1 MNNTMRQRSLR
12 KSKVIAVCSLVFGG
26 LALALGLPAI
36 RSRAQS
42 GALIPVSVK
51 NEPDSSILS
60 LQIMKVDVVIDNQH
74 ARVKVLQIFDSHT
87 GQVLEGKYLFALPP
101 QSSIA
106 DFAVWD
112 GDLRLPGV
120 ILEKRRANRIY
131 SEIKS
136 QMTDPGLLQQDDERG
151 GTSAFSAK
159 VFPIPA
165 YGSKRVELEY
175 TEMLPVENLTSRF
188 SFPLKPSFGPP
199 QRVGELQINVQ
210 ALSDS
215 PISPLNFTSGAYAM
229 KAVKT
234 GPNELQYEF
243 HARNVELKE
252 DLTFDYTINVPQS
265 ALSWIAHRAPE
276 RITAYDLRDPALAAT
291 NPANLDGYFQSRA
304 IFNERF
310 SSTTGAERAPRNVLL
325 LLDTSLSMHGEKL
338 SRAVEAIDFFL
349 HSLGPRDQ
357 FNLILF
363 NDRVEPLSP
372 NPLPA
377 TTDNVE
383 RALGFVKNSTLGGG
397 TDLNQALLKAVELA
411 SAFPAGERSVALIS
425 DANPTLK
432 TVGVKRISQ
441 AFDQANASD
450 ARPRTRL
457 FALAVGADA
466 NRSLLEELTRKCKGY
481 FAEARETED
490 ISTQLKI
497 IFARMGSPSIDGL
510 QFTASD
516 PKNFSHIYAL
526 QSPHGF
532 DGSSAAFVGR
542 YNKPSPDFEVKIEG
556 RRGDRGVVVSRQVSL
571 PELETAHDHLPR
583 LWARARVDALIY
595 EMNLNGEREDYIS
608 EIIRLSQKYRFVTPY
623 TAFLA
628 APRSLLRP
636 RVIQPGDPVIR
647 VKTDPSIKSVFAVL
661 PFGESLPL
669 KYLAGEGVWEV
680 RFFAP
685 AWMPDGTYRCRL
697 LMTDKQ
703 GNGYQEE
710 KSFVV
715 DSRAPRLSFVAQ
727 SQSVRAGDELL
738 VRVNADRDAMR
749 IVAKIY
755 GAQPVQL
762 AWSEKEKAN
771 VGRLRVPSGLA
782 SGQYTLTVS
791 AEDFAHNQSSVE
803 SQITVIGR

>member
-1 MNNTMRQRSLR
+1 MNNTIHHQSLR
-12 KSKVIAVCSLVFGG
+12 LIVC
-26 LALALGLPAI
+26 ALAGVSIAFAALL
-36 RSRAQS
+36 RHTNAQS

-60 LQIMKVDVVIDNQH
+60 LQVMKVDVEIDNQH

-87 GQVLEGKYLFALPP
+87 DQVLEGKYLFALPS
-101 QSSIA
+101 QSSMA

-120 ILEKRRANRIY
+120 ILEKRRADQIY
-131 SEIKS
+131 SEIKN
-136 QMTDPGLLQQDDERG
+136 QEIDPGLLRQDDEHG

-175 TEMLPVENLTSRF
+175 TETLPVGNLTSHF
-188 SFPLKPSFGPP
+188 SFPLRPSFGPP

-215 PISPLNFTSGAYAM
+215 PISPLNFHSTAYAM

-234 GPNELQYEF
+234 GPNEQQYEF
-243 HARNVELKE
+243 SARDVELKE
-252 DLTFDYTINVPQS
+252 DLSFDYTINLPQS

-276 RITAYDLRDPALAAT
+276 RITAYDLRDPAQAAT
-291 NPANLDGYFQSRA
+291 DPAKLANLEGYFQASA
-304 IFNERF
+304 IFNERL
-310 SSTTGAERAPRNVLL
+310 SAVGGGERPPRNVLL
-325 LLDTSLSMHGEKL
+325 MLDTSLSMSGEKL

-349 HSLGPRDQ
+349 HSLQERDQ

-363 NDRVEPLSP
+363 NDHVEPLAP
-372 NPLPA
+372 NPSPA
-377 TTDNVE
+377 TAENVE
-383 RALGFVKNSTLGGG
+383 RALGFVKSSTLGGG

-411 SAFPAGERSVALIS
+411 GAFPPGERSVALIS

-432 TVGVKRISQ
+432 TVSVKRIAQ

-450 ARPRTRL
+450 ERPKTRL

-490 ISTQLKI
+490 ISTKLKI
-497 IFARMGSPSIDGL
+497 VLSRIGSPSIDGL
-510 QFTASD
+510 QFVASD
-516 PKNFSHIYAL
+516 PKNFSQVYAL
-526 QSPHGF
+526 QSPNGF

-542 YNKPSPDFEVKIEG
+542 YKKPSPNVEVKVEG
-556 RRGDRGVVVSRQVSL
+556 GAGDKKVVVSRQVSL
-571 PELETAHDHLPR
+571 PDLEEAHDHLPR
-583 LWARARVDALIY
+583 LWARARVDALIH
-595 EMNLNGEREDYIS
+595 EMDLNGEREDYIS

-661 PFGESLPL
+661 PFGETLPL
-669 KYLAGEGVWEV
+669 KYLAGEGVWEG

-715 DSRAPRLSFVAQ
+715 DSRAPKLGLVTQ
-727 SQSVRAGDELL
+727 QQTVRAGDELS
-738 VRVNADRDAMR
+738 VRVSADSDAMR
-749 IVAKIY
+749 IVAKMY
-755 GAQPVQL
+755 GAAPVQL
-762 AWSEKEKAN
+762 AWSEKEKVN
-771 VGRLRVPSGLA
+771 VGRLRVPAGLA

-803 SQITVIGR
+803 AQISVIGR

>member
-1 MNNTMRQRSLR
+1 MTMIRQST
-12 KSKVIAVCSLVFGG
+12 SFIIAVCLIAVCLIGVSIC
-26 LALALGLPAI
+26 LPAL
-36 RSRAQS
+36 RAKAQS

-51 NEPDSSILS
+51 NEPDPSILS
-60 LQIMKVDVVIDNQH
+60 LQVMKVDVAIDNQH
-74 ARVKVLQIFDSHT
+74 ARVKVLQIFDNHT
-87 GQVLEGKYLFALPP
+87 DQVLEGKYLFAPPP

-120 ILEKRRANRIY
+120 ILEKRRADQIY

-136 QMTDPGLLQQDDERG
+136 QLTDPGLLQQDDEQG

-175 TEMLPVENLTSRF
+175 AETLPVGNLTSHF
-188 SFPLKPSFGPP
+188 SFPLRPSFGQP

-215 PISPLNFTSGAYAM
+215 PISPLNFRSTAYAM

-234 GPNELQYEF
+234 GPNEQQYEF
-243 HARNVELKE
+243 SARNVELKE
-252 DLTFDYTINVPQS
+252 DLSFDYTIDVPQS
-265 ALSWIAHRAPE
+265 ALAWIAHRAPE

-291 NPANLDGYFQSRA
+291 DPANLEGYFQASA
-304 IFNERF
+304 IFNER
-310 SSTTGAERAPRNVLL
+310 TGAASGGERPPRNVLL
-325 LLDTSLSMHGEKL
+325 MLDTSLSMSGEKL
-338 SRAVEAIDFFL
+338 ARAVEAIDFFL
-349 HSLGPRDQ
+349 HSLQPRDQ
-357 FNLILF
+357 FNLLLF
-363 NDRVEPLSP
+363 NDRVEPFAP
-372 NPLPA
+372 NPAPA
-377 TTDNVE
+377 TAENVE
-383 RALGFVKNSTLGGG
+383 RALGFVKSSMLGGG

-411 SAFPAGERSVALIS
+411 GAFPQGERSVVLIS

-432 TVGVKRISQ
+432 TVGVKRIAQS
-441 AFDQANASD
+441 FDQANISGDPGAQPKS
-450 ARPRTRL
+450 RL

-481 FAEARETED
+481 FAEARETAD

-497 IFARMGSPSIDGL
+497 VFSRIGSPSIDGL
-510 QFTASD
+510 QFVASD
-516 PKNFSHIYAL
+516 SKNFSHVYAL

-542 YNKPSPDFEVKIEG
+542 YKKPSPDVEVKVEG
-556 RRGDRGVVVSRQVSL
+556 GAGDKKVVVSRRVSL
-571 PELETAHDHLPR
+571 PELETAHGHLPR
-583 LWARARVDALIY
+583 LWARARVDALIH
-595 EMNLNGEREDYIS
+595 EMDLNGEREDYIS
-608 EIIRLSQKYRFVTPY
+608 EIIRLSQKYKFVTPY

-647 VKTDPSIKSVFAVL
+647 VKTDPSIKSIFAVL
-661 PFGESLPL
+661 PFGETLPL

-703 GNGYQEE
+703 GAGYQEE

-715 DSRAPRLSFVAQ
+715 DSRAPKLGLVAQ
-727 SQSVRAGDELL
+727 SQAVRAGDEVLL
-738 VRVNADRDAMR
+738 RVSADRDAMR
-749 IVAKIY
+749 IVAKMY
-755 GAQPVQL
+755 GAAPVQL
-762 AWSEKEKAN
+762 AWSEKEKVN
-771 VGRLRVPSGLA
+771 VGRLRVPAGLA

-803 SQITVIGR
+803 AQISVIGR

>member
-1 MNNTMRQRSLR
+1 MNNTIHHQNLR
-12 KSKVIAVCSLVFGG
+12 LIVC
-26 LALALGLPAI
+26 ALAGVSIAFAAL
-36 RSRAQS
+36 SRHTNAQS

-60 LQIMKVDVVIDNQH
+60 LQVMKVDVEIDNQH
-74 ARVKVLQIFDSHT
+74 ARVKVLQIFDSHMDR
-87 GQVLEGKYLFALPP
+87 VLEGKYLFALPS

-120 ILEKRRANRIY
+120 ILEKRRADQIY

-136 QMTDPGLLQQDDERG
+136 QLTDPGLLQQDDERG

-175 TEMLPVENLTSRF
+175 TETLPVGNLTSHF
-188 SFPLKPSFGPP
+188 SFPLRPSFGPP

-215 PISPLNFTSGAYAM
+215 PISPLNFHSTAYAM

-234 GPNELQYEF
+234 GPNEQQYEF
-243 HARNVELKE
+243 SARNVELKE
-252 DLTFDYTINVPQS
+252 DFSFDYTIDLPQS

-291 NPANLDGYFQSRA
+291 EPNGYFQASA

-310 SSTTGAERAPRNVLL
+310 SAASGAERPPRNVLL
-325 LLDTSLSMHGEKL
+325 MLDTSLSMSGEKL

-349 HSLGPRDQ
+349 HSLQERDQ

-363 NDRVEPLSP
+363 NDRVEPLAP
-372 NPLPA
+372 NPSPA
-377 TTDNVE
+377 TSENVE
-383 RALGFVKNSTLGGG
+383 RALGFVKSSTLGGG

-411 SAFPAGERSVALIS
+411 GAFPPGERSVALIS

-432 TVGVKRISQ
+432 TVSVKRIAQ

-450 ARPRTRL
+450 ARPKTRL

-481 FAEARETED
+481 FVEARETED
-490 ISTQLKI
+490 ISTKLKI
-497 IFARMGSPSIDGL
+497 VLSRIGSPGIDGL
-510 QFTASD
+510 EFVASD
-516 PKNFSHIYAL
+516 PKNFTNVYAL
-526 QSPHGF
+526 QSPQGF
-532 DGSSAAFVGR
+532 DGASATFVGR
-542 YNKPSPDFEVKIEG
+542 YKKPWPNVEVKVEG
-556 RRGDRGVVVSRQVSL
+556 VAGDKKVGVSRQVSL
-571 PELETAHDHLPR
+571 PELEAAHDHLPR
-583 LWARARVDALIY
+583 LWARARVDALIH
-595 EMNLNGEREDYIS
+595 EMDLNGEREDYIS

-703 GNGYQEE
+703 GAGYQEE

-715 DSRAPRLSFVAQ
+715 DSRAPKLGLVAQ
-727 SQSVRAGDELL
+727 SQTVGAGDELL
-738 VRVNADRDAMR
+738 VRVSADSDAMR
-749 IVAKIY
+749 IVAKMY
-755 GAQPVQL
+755 GAAPVQL
-762 AWSEKEKAN
+762 AWSEKEKVN

-803 SQITVIGR
+803 AQISVIGR